1 MSRQN
6 DWKVKQF
13 NKGNCIWC
21 GKPREVPGF
30 KRTCRACGKKHRARL
45 RVKRGSS
52 AWRKPGDMGRPPLW
66 AAVSKTPPRPVESK
80 DEGNARAVLEQ
91 WKGTLDWCRCG
102 GNGFWYEQI
111 DGPDNMRKV
120 KCERH
125 DAKYLREAHQ
135 RGVEV

>member
-13 NKGNCIWC
+13 NAGNCIWC

-80 DEGNARAVLEQ
+80 DEG
-91 WKGTLDWCRCG
+91 K
-102 GNGFWYEQI
+102 
-111 DGPDNMRKV
+111 MRPQAFSL
-120 KCERH
+120 RG
-125 DAKYLREAHQ
+125 AKR
-135 RGVEV
+135 

>member
-66 AAVSKTPPRPVESK
+66 AAVSKTCTGDEPRKLTAFNGTRYVQTTVS
-80 DEGNARAVLEQ
+80 DEQ
-91 WKGTLDWCRCG
+91 
-102 GNGFWYEQI
+102 
-111 DGPDNMRKV
+111 
-120 KCERH
+120 
-125 DAKYLREAHQ
+125 
-135 RGVEV
+135 

>member
-66 AAVSKTPPRPVESK
+66 AAVSKTPPRPVVTDVNGPLKRLIGEPVRWSCGTPTPAAPGSVDEALQNIYVKHIKEDLKSK
-80 DEGNARAVLEQ
+80 Q
-91 WKGTLDWCRCG
+91 LDL
-102 GNGFWYEQI
+102 FF
-111 DGPDNMRKV
+111 
-120 KCERH
+120 ER
-125 DAKYLREAHQ
+125 
-135 RGVEV
+135 

>member
-80 DEGNARAVLEQ
+80 MRERCDRRKLGLLDLERDC
-91 WKGTLDWCRCG
+91 GT
-102 GNGFWYEQI
+102 
-111 DGPDNMRKV
+111 
-120 KCERH
+120 
-125 DAKYLREAHQ
+125 AHA
-135 RGVEV
+135 